1 MSKEEVNT
9 ISLNSNQA
17 ISNSNDLNSSFS
29 SGVLNIV
36 NTKKEDIKKDTVSSK
51 LPLFLEDNNDVSNQN
66 VKGYIFEELNTLSS
80 KIYNTIGLPSELK
93 EKLDQMVDRLNRMAK
108 LGHYASE
115 FDTLSRYIEVVTSIP
130 WKKETT
136 DLLDLNLAVQR
147 LNKNHY
153 GMQYVKDRILE
164 YLSSIILLKQRG
176 KESISRSPI
185 MLLVGLQGVGKTT
198 LAISVAEAL
207 GREYI
212 RIAMGGIGSTL
223 ELRGTSKALPDAEP
237 GQIVKALIKC
247 GVKNPLILLDE
258 IEKASGEKGLRSDI
272 MAVLL
277 EILDPNQN
285 KSFRDHYVDYPI
297 DLSNV
302 MFICSANNT
311 GTLSAALMDRME
323 IIKMPSYTDQEKIV
337 IARDYL
343 MPKIIELSGLTNE
356 ELQIDPNL
364 WPGVV
369 RPFGFDTGIR
379 SLGRTLE
386 SISRKVAREIVEGK
400 TKKVIITAENLKYY
414 LPQ

>member
-1 MSKEEVNT
+1 MDQNTSTNLSTTKEE
-9 ISLNSNQA
+9 
-17 ISNSNDLNSSFS
+17 F
-29 SGVLNIV
+29 
-36 NTKKEDIKKDTVSSK
+36 
-51 LPLFLEDNNDVSNQN
+51 
-66 VKGYIFEELNTLSS
+66 IFEELKTLSD
-80 KIYNTIGLPSELK
+80 KIAQAPGLPEELK
-93 EKLDQMVDRLNRMAK
+93 ERLDQMIDRLNRMAK

-130 WKKETT
+130 WQKETT
-136 DLLDLNLAVQR
+136 DLLDLELAKER

-164 YLSSIILLKQRG
+164 FLSSIILLKRRG
-176 KESISRSPI
+176 KDAIARSPV

-207 GREYI
+207 GREFV

-223 ELRGTSKALPDAEP
+223 EIRGKSKALSDAEP
-237 GQIVKALIKC
+237 GQIIKALIKS

-258 IEKASGEKGLRSDI
+258 IEKSSGETGLRSDI
-272 MAVLL
+272 MAILL
-277 EILDPNQN
+277 EILDPSQN
-285 KSFRDHYVDYPI
+285 IAFRDHYIDYPI
-297 DLSNV
+297 DLSDV

-337 IARDYL
+337 IAKDYL
-343 MPKIIELSGLTNE
+343 MPKILEKAGLLPE

-386 SISRKVAREIVEGK
+386 SISRKVAKEIVEGK
-400 TKKVIITAENLKYY
+400 STKVFITADNLKYY
-414 LPQ
+414 LPK